1 VTAGRAVIASDI
13 EIAEASFHRCAE
25 NPAFYAALYT
35 HLLESDP
42 RIPPMF
48 AATRFERQHR
58 LLRHSLGVLIIY
70 AKRPNP
76 ALLERIAV
84 RHSRA
89 DVGVTPDLYPNFVE
103 SLVHALSEQDP
114 EFRPEVAAAWRAVV
128 APGIEYMRSR
138 Y

>member
-1 VTAGRAVIASDI
+1 MATTHV
-13 EIAEASFHRCAE
+13 EIAEASYRRCAD
-25 NPAFYAALYT
+25 NSAFYAALYE
-35 HLLESDP
+35 HLLASDA

-48 AATRFERQHR
+48 AETRFERQHK
-58 LLRHSLGVLIIY
+58 LLKHSLGVLIIY

-89 DVGVTPDLYPNFVE
+89 DVGVPPDLYPCFVE
-103 SLVHALSEQDP
+103 SLVQAVAEHDP
-114 EFRPEVAAAWRAVV
+114 EYGPLVDAAWRQVV
-128 APGIEYMRSR
+128 IPGIDYLKSK

>member
-1 VTAGRAVIASDI
+1 MAATHV
-13 EIAEASFHRCAE
+13 EIAEASYHRCAD
-25 NPAFYAALYT
+25 NPAFYAALYER
-35 HLLESDP
+35 LLASDA

-48 AATRFERQHR
+48 ANTRFERQHK
-58 LLRHSLGVLIIY
+58 LLKHSLGMLIIY

-89 DVGVTPDLYPNFVE
+89 DVGVPPDLYPCFVE
-103 SLVHALSEQDP
+103 SLVHAVAEHDP
-114 EFRPEVAAAWRAVV
+114 EYGPLVDTAWRQVV
-128 APGIEYMRSR
+128 IPGIEYLQSK

>member
-1 VTAGRAVIASDI
+1 MTPSHIETAEGSYR
-13 EIAEASFHRCAE
+13 RCAD
-25 NPAFYAALYT
+25 NPAFYAALYEY
-35 HLLESDP
+35 LLASDP

-48 AATRFERQHR
+48 AATRFERQHK

-89 DVGVTPDLYPNFVE
+89 DVGVPADLYPCFIE
-103 SLVHALSEQDP
+103 SLVRAVAEHDP
-114 EFRPEVAAAWRAVV
+114 EFSPEVATAWRQVV
-128 APGIEYMRSR
+128 IPGIAYMQSR

>member
-1 VTAGRAVIASDI
+1 MAENHV
-13 EIAEASFHRCAE
+13 EIAEASYHRCAE
-25 NPAFYAALYT
+25 NPAFYSTLYER
-35 HLLESDP
+35 LLESDP

-48 AATRFERQHR
+48 AKTRFERQHK

-89 DVGVTPDLYPNFVE
+89 DVGVPPDLYPCFVE
-103 SLVHALSEQDP
+103 SLVQAVAKHDP
-114 EFRPEVAAAWRAVV
+114 EFEPEVAAAWRQVV
-128 APGIEYMRSR
+128 AAGIEYMSSR

>member
-1 VTAGRAVIASDI
+1 MTASDI
-13 EIAEASFHRCAE
+13 ETAEASYRRCAE
-25 NPAFYAALYT
+25 NPAFYAALYA
-35 HLLESDP
+35 HLLASDP

-58 LLRHSLGVLIIY
+58 LLRHSLGVLLIY

-89 DVGVTPDLYPNFVE
+89 DVGVTPALYPCFVE
-103 SLVHALSEQDP
+103 SLVHAVARHDP

-128 APGIEYMRSR
+128 VPGIEYMKSR

>member
-1 VTAGRAVIASDI
+1 MTAGHI
-13 EIAEASFHRCAE
+13 EIAEASYRRCAD
-25 NPAFYAALYT
+25 NAAFFSALYD
-35 HLLESDP
+35 HLLASDP

-84 RHSRA
+84 RHSRV
-89 DVGVTPDLYPNFVE
+89 DVGVPRELYPCFVE
-103 SLVHALSEQDP
+103 SLVQAVAEHDP
-114 EFRPEVAAAWRAVV
+114 EFSPEVAAAWRQVV
-128 APGIEYMRSR
+128 IPGITYMQSR

>member
-1 VTAGRAVIASDI
+1 MPANYV
-13 EIAEASFHRCAE
+13 EIAEASYHRCAD
-25 NPAFYAALYT
+25 NPAFYTLLYER
-35 HLLESDP
+35 LLASDP

-48 AATRFERQHR
+48 AETRFERQNK
-58 LLRHSLGVLIIY
+58 LLKHSLGVLIIY

-89 DVGVTPDLYPNFVE
+89 DVGVPPDLYPCFVE
-103 SLVHALSEQDP
+103 SLVHAVAEHDP
-114 EFRPEVAAAWRAVV
+114 EYTPEVAAAWRQVV
-128 APGIEYMRSR
+128 IPGIEYMTSR